1 MSIDADELKLY
12 IDNEGSLHGQA
23 TSIFKNLATKK
34 ARSQYKHDLAVK
46 AFGYLVEAG
55 AKKYA
60 KEFGSAAPALG
71 SRRYSGQWHQMF
83 PVSTRKEVAEDLT
96 RAFEAEFELGNY
108 DYLLP
113 KKYQEGGTKL
123 PRRGHAMKKM
133 NFRAPEGLKISW
145 SPMNQTYFAL
155 WPASAPTSKQQVL
168 KSADAD
174 EMCSWLR
181 ETYGE
186 PYGCSSR
193 THHSRKAKHTQMHDP
208 GALRSATD
216 RQLRGFYREEKRDV
230 ARARA
235 EAARR
240 GLPLHARKK
249 TAAQLEREIAAHVP
263 SWRGGR

>member
-12 IDNEGSLHGQA
+12 IDNESSLHGQA
-23 TSIFKNLATKK
+23 QSIFKNLATKK
-34 ARSQYKHDLAVK
+34 VRSTYQHDLAVK
-46 AFGYLVEAG
+46 LFGYLVEAG
-55 AKKYA
+55 AKKAA
-60 KEFGSAAPALG
+60 KEYGATLP
-71 SRRYSGQWHQMF
+71 WHKAF
-83 PVSTRKEVAEDLT
+83 PTATRKEVAEALT
-96 RAFEAEFELGNY
+96 RSFEAEFELGNY

-113 KKYQEGGTKL
+113 KKYQKQMLGVGGKTKF
-123 PRRGHAMKKM
+123 PGRGHATKKVK
-133 NFRAPEGLKISW
+133 FRAPADLKISW
-145 SPMNQTYFAL
+145 SPMNQAYFAL
-155 WPASAPTSKQQVL
+155 WPATAPTHKQQVL
-168 KSADAD
+168 KTSNAD
-174 EMCSWLR
+174 EMCAWLR
-181 ETYGE
+181 ETYGA

-235 EAARR
+235 EAVRR

-249 TAAQLEREIAAHVP
+249 PAAQLDREIAAHVS